1 MYNKAEVFN
10 EDPALNETVEK
21 GFVVSLH
28 EDSKT
33 VDIIPMNLT
42 PSELLG
48 LLFAVSHVNADTL
61 IAMTM
66 EDQTEQ

>member
-1 MYNKAEVFN
+1 MFKKAEVFN

-21 GFVVSLH
+21 GFIASLH
-28 EDSKT
+28 EGSKT

-48 LLFAVSHVNADTL
+48 LLFAVSHVDAQGL
-61 IAMTM
+61 IEMA
-66 EDQTEQ
+66 EAQSEQ

>member
-1 MYNKAEVFN
+1 MYERAEVFN
-10 EDPALNETVEK
+10 EDPSLNETVRK
-21 GFVVSLH
+21 GIVVSLH

-48 LLFAVSHVNADTL
+48 LLFAVSHVDAQGL
-61 IAMTM
+61 IEMA
-66 EDQTEQ
+66 EAQSEQ